1 VAQSQLTIV
10 DMPLGSVVSRRN
22 HMKKQTMSTHDNQRG
37 IMNGIHLQRIGGSN
51 AMPKYFAGLAASI
64 AIAFAV
70 TGTVQHSSA
79 GAATPQTPNATTIGK
94 EILGQGASAVAP
106 DRVLLLQR
114 RTFAPG
120 SDSGAHPA
128 PGPTVLFVDSG
139 TVEFT
144 VDEGAALLT
153 RRGATE
159 QEPVAAGDEVDLEQG
174 DAVFYD
180 EGVVHDVANVYDDPA
195 VTLEARLNPPEMPSQ
210 Q

>member
-1 VAQSQLTIV
+1 
-10 DMPLGSVVSRRN
+10 MR
-22 HMKKQTMSTHDNQRG
+22 THNDQGG
-37 IMNGIHLQRIGGSN
+37 IMNDIHLQRIGGSN
-51 AMPKYFAGLAASI
+51 AMPKYLAVLVAGT
-64 AIAFAV
+64 AIAFVV
-70 TGTVQHSSA
+70 TGTTQHSLA
-79 GAATPQTPNATTIGK
+79 GAATPQATDTTAIAK

-139 TVEFT
+139 TVEFA
-144 VDEGAALLT
+144 VDKGAALLT

-180 EGVVHDVANVYDDPA
+180 EGVVHDVVNAYDDPA
-195 VTLEARLNPPEMPSQ
+195 VTLEARLNPM
-210 Q
+210 

>member
-1 VAQSQLTIV
+1 
-10 DMPLGSVVSRRN
+10 M
-22 HMKKQTMSTHDNQRG
+22 
-37 IMNGIHLQRIGGSN
+37 
-51 AMPKYFAGLAASI
+51 
-64 AIAFAV
+64 
-70 TGTVQHSSA
+70 
-79 GAATPQTPNATTIGK
+79 
-94 EILGQGASAVAP
+94 AP
-106 DRVLLLQR
+106 DRVQLLQR

-120 SDSGAHPA
+120 SARGAHP
-128 PGPTVLFVDSG
+128 PPPPTVLFVDSG

-159 QEPVAAGDEVDLEQG
+159 QKPVAAGDEVDLEQG

>member
-1 VAQSQLTIV
+1 
-10 DMPLGSVVSRRN
+10 MR
-22 HMKKQTMSTHDNQRG
+22 KQTMSTHDNQRG
-37 IMNGIHLQRIGGSN
+37 IMNSIHLQRIGGNN
-51 AMPKYFAGLAASI
+51 AMPRYFAGLAAGV

-70 TGTVQHSSA
+70 TGTVQHSIA
-79 GAATPQTPNATTIGK
+79 GATPQTTDTTAVAK
-94 EILGQGASAVAP
+94 EILGQGGSAVAP

-139 TVEFT
+139 TVEFS

-153 RRGATE
+153 RRGASE
-159 QEPVAAGDEVDLEQG
+159 EEPVGAGDEVDLEQG

-180 EGVVHDVANVYDDPA
+180 EGVVHDVGNVYDDPA
-195 VTLEARLNPPEMPSQ
+195 VTLEARLNPPEMPAAN
-210 Q
+210 

>member
-1 VAQSQLTIV
+1 
-10 DMPLGSVVSRRN
+10 
-22 HMKKQTMSTHDNQRG
+22 
-37 IMNGIHLQRIGGSN
+37 MNDIQPQRIGGIN
-51 AMPKYFAGLAASI
+51 AMRRYLAVLGVG
-64 AIAFAV
+64 V
-70 TGTVQHSSA
+70 TIIVTVIGAAPRTVA
-79 GAATPQTPNATTIGK
+79 GAATPETAGSTTITK
-94 EILGQGASAVAP
+94 EILGQGGSAVAP

-139 TVEFT
+139 TVEFA
-144 VDEGAALLT
+144 VDKGAALLT

>member
-1 VAQSQLTIV
+1 
-10 DMPLGSVVSRRN
+10 
-22 HMKKQTMSTHDNQRG
+22 
-37 IMNGIHLQRIGGSN
+37 MNDIQPQRIGGSN
-51 AMPKYFAGLAASI
+51 AMPKYFAVLVAGV

-70 TGTVQHSSA
+70 TGTVQHSIA
-79 GAATPQTPNATTIGK
+79 GAATPQATDTTGVAK

-128 PGPTVLFVDSG
+128 AGPTVLFVDSG

-153 RRGATE
+153 RQGATE
-159 QEPVAAGDEVDLEQG
+159 SKLVAAGNEVDLEQG

-180 EGVVHDVANVYDDPA
+180 AGVVHDVANAYDDPA
-195 VTLEARLNPPEMPSQ
+195 VTLEARLNPK
-210 Q
+210 

>member
-1 VAQSQLTIV
+1 
-10 DMPLGSVVSRRN
+10 MR
-22 HMKKQTMSTHDNQRG
+22 KQTMNSHDNQRG

-51 AMPKYFAGLAASI
+51 AMPRYFAVLAAGVV
-64 AIAFAV
+64 IAFAV
-70 TGTVQHSSA
+70 TGTVQHSIA
-79 GAATPQTPNATTIGK
+79 GAATPQTPSSTAIAK

-128 PGPTVLFVDSG
+128 AGPTVLFVDSG
-139 TVEFT
+139 TVEFA

-159 QEPVAAGDEVDLEQG
+159 PEPVAAGDEVDLEQG
-174 DAVFYD
+174 DAIFYD
-180 EGVVHDVANVYDDPA
+180 EGVVHDVTNAYDDPA
-195 VTLEARLNPPEMPSQ
+195 VTLEARLNPPEMPAAH
-210 Q
+210 

>member
-1 VAQSQLTIV
+1 
-10 DMPLGSVVSRRN
+10 MR
-22 HMKKQTMSTHDNQRG
+22 KQTTQIHNDRRG
-37 IMNGIHLQRIGGSN
+37 IMNDIHLQRIGGST
-51 AMPKYFAGLAASI
+51 AMPKYLAVLVAGVALAFVA
-64 AIAFAV
+64 
-70 TGTVQHSSA
+70 TGPVQHSLA
-79 GAATPQTPNATTIGK
+79 GAATPQATDTTAITK

-159 QEPVAAGDEVDLEQG
+159 QKPVAAGDEVDLEQG

-180 EGVVHDVANVYDDPA
+180 EGVVHDVVNAYDDPA
-195 VTLEARLNPPEMPSQ
+195 VTLEARLNPM
-210 Q
+210 